1 MPPNPKFLVILELW
15 SKVVYGWVETC
26 GVSLLNLDNGRF
38 LGRAAIEIAG
48 IPENLNRLLFEPHPA
63 EAQEQ
68 RFDDQTGLDLADT
81 AHFPGD
87 GEEEGYLLLVRYLPK
102 PASGQSIRKITALV
116 ELIDLGRR
124 KTVHVRSLNSVPGA
138 NHFFYVLPGGSLIVG
153 ANREFVARLGA
164 CSNVEWRRRWKAHH
178 SMERDA
184 DGNFWT
190 PAGSGGSH
198 RSHRFAEDELLKFS
212 PSGEVLSLAGA
223 LVRGRIRSGRHPPC
237 NAA

>member
-68 RFDDQTGLDLADT
+68 RFDGQAGLDLADA

-116 ELIDLGRR
+116 ELHRPGPAKNRPRPELEFGTGSKLLCLRSPRR
-124 KTVHVRSLNSVPGA
+124 
-138 NHFFYVLPGGSLIVG
+138 LPDCRG
-153 ANREFVARLGA
+153 
-164 CSNVEWRRRWKAHH
+164 
-178 SMERDA
+178 
-184 DGNFWT
+184 T
-190 PAGSGGSH
+190 P
-198 RSHRFAEDELLKFS
+198 
-212 PSGEVLSLAGA
+212 
-223 LVRGRIRSGRHPPC
+223 
-237 NAA
+237 